1 MPPRTRTQSSGA
13 TSTRSTRSGASRRSG
28 ESADTSSSVD
38 FSASTR
44 ASSVSASAGNS
55 YGTSPTPT
63 EFVPL
68 APTTTPVDMLSSAG
82 ALSSSLDALYAP
94 TATYVNLVHMEQMAQ
109 YLQAPETQ
117 QSLDTLLSVV
127 KVKEKGGSE
136 SHENGDGDDNDDDTP
151 DYHTALDELDYLE
164 GLFKKLRFSYKEQLT
179 KETVVRRI
187 LELELPLLS
196 AADIDRIVQ
205 STEAERQLLRQV
217 KSEGREQG
225 AAAERLIRDLAAE
238 RRYISMAESEAT
250 QLPDRVLRLRHRLA
264 RMKLALRA
272 ELDAI
277 DRVSLG
283 GAAAPAASTIA
294 SHPCTTCGHSFYSE
308 AFHQLHQAMH
318 AVQKG
323 SSRQD
328 ASASNTSNLV
338 DFGDEAAAAA
348 ATSATAMQRCH
359 GCAQMVPA
367 LFVASAPP
375 KGESHKAF
383 HARIQKATADAHQ
396 KLAAS
401 SNSSSAAAHAM
412 LAQAPPGSGG
422 GGLDMALQGETEEA
436 VKQLKRSE
444 ADLAALEKRV
454 RSEAE
459 RQAAIEGEMT
469 QSLQHLRESV
479 GSIRLEM
486 ARIEQEADR
495 MVQYIEEGR
504 TYLGRSLQEQ
514 TDLFDVLLLG
524 DDNDGVAD
532 DEDEDE
538 DEEMQD

>member
-13 TSTRSTRSGASRRSG
+13 TSARSTRSGASRRSG
-28 ESADTSSSVD
+28 ESTDASSVD
-38 FSASTR
+38 LSASTR
-44 ASSVSASAGNS
+44 ASSVSVSASASGSASGFNS
-55 YGTSPTPT
+55 YGSSPTPT
-63 EFVPL
+63 EGAPL
-68 APTTTPVDMLSSAG
+68 VPTTTPVDMGLAFGSGSGG
-82 ALSSSLDALYAP
+82 ASLDALYAP
-94 TATYVNLVHMEQMAQ
+94 TATYVNLVHMDQMAQ

-117 QSLDTLLSVV
+117 QSLDTLLAVV
-127 KVKEKGGSE
+127 KVRTGK
-136 SHENGDGDDNDDDTP
+136 NDDNDDDDDDDTP

-187 LELELPLLS
+187 LELELPLLT

-205 STEAERQLLRQV
+205 STEAERQRLRQI
-217 KSEGREQG
+217 KSNGREQG
-225 AAAERLIRDLAAE
+225 AAAERLVRDLAAE
-238 RRYISMAESEAT
+238 QRYLEMAEAET
-250 QLPDRVLRLRHRLA
+250 IRLPDRVLRLRHRLA
-264 RMKLALRA
+264 RLKLALRA

-277 DRVSLG
+277 DRVSSG
-283 GAAAPAASTIA
+283 GGGGGRTAPPAAFSY
-294 SHPCTTCGHSFYSE
+294 PCTTCGRSFYSE

-318 AVQKG
+318 GLEKG
-323 SSRQD
+323 P
-328 ASASNTSNLV
+328 SASKNEATDVV

-348 ATSATAMQRCH
+348 ATSATAMRRCH
-359 GCAQMVPA
+359 GCSQMVPA
-367 LFVASAPP
+367 LFLDSAPP

-383 HARIQKATADAHQ
+383 HVRIQKATAEAHQ
-396 KLAAS
+396 QLAAAS
-401 SNSSSAAAHAM
+401 TTSASTPGHAIVTDTGNGSR
-412 LAQAPPGSGG
+412 LDLTPQA
-422 GGLDMALQGETEEA
+422 ETEEA
-436 VKQLKRSE
+436 VRQLQRSE

-454 RSEAE
+454 RAEAE
-459 RQAAIEGEMT
+459 RQTAIEGEMT

-524 DDNDGVAD
+524 EN
-532 DEDEDE
+532 DEDDDGDS